1 MKFKKLFASA
11 LAIALAATIIPATP
25 AKADITAT
33 GGATFVNTEKYE
45 VTLPTTAS
53 QKFYLDP
60 QGLAVVATNG
70 SGKGDLP
77 TTGAGIIVGKE
88 KMQII
93 NNSSRPVDVKVG
105 YLLDTDVNEIDVLEL
120 ASSGTA
126 INAVE
131 TDTKP
136 AICLTV
142 NATNTKALA
151 VTAGSV
157 TLAQNATSSIAAATT
172 NSAISPNYTET
183 YTFEDADYVAE
194 FKGSDPTDFD
204 QIHDSSKY
212 EYNMVT
218 SGAALQLEIGGVCN
232 KYGDYSAFT
241 GTTPTKLD
249 LKLTFKLYKVGT
261 TNEVDAVAGA
271 GAGAGA
277 TAKLVAGQPM
287 TVSLTTDQSSITSI
301 TNNGAAIATSRYTY
315 THSGTTGTLKFDATY
330 TTNNASAVA
339 GDKTFTLVVTF
350 ANGSKR
356 NITVTS

>member
-45 VTLPTTAS
+45 VKLPTTAS

-105 YLLDTDVNEIDVLEL
+105 YLLDTDVNEIDVLAL
-120 ASSGTA
+120 GSSGSA

-172 NSAISPNYTET
+172 NSAINPNYTET
-183 YTFEDADYVAE
+183 YTLEDADYVAE
-194 FKGSDPTDFD
+194 FKGSDPTDFE

-218 SGAALQLEIGGVCN
+218 SGAALDLEIGGVCN
-232 KYGDYSAFT
+232 KYGNYSAFT
-241 GTTPTKLD
+241 GATPTKLD
-249 LKLTFKLYKVGT
+249 LKLTFKLYKVGS
-261 TNEVDAVAGA
+261 TNEVDDN
-271 GAGAGA
+271 
-277 TAKLVAGQPM
+277 KMVAGQPY
-287 TVSLTTDQSSITSI
+287 TVKFADPHLQALSI
-301 TNNGAAIATSRYTY
+301 TNSSGVQLNSALYTASGDGTTFTIVFNSTWTTGNAAAIG
-315 THSGTTGTLKFDATY
+315 SGNSAEFTVKFGDSTTKKF
-330 TTNNASAVA
+330 
-339 GDKTFTLVVTF
+339 
-350 ANGSKR
+350 
-356 NITVTS
+356 TVTVK

>member
-33 GGATFVNTEKYE
+33 GGATFVNTEVYDVK
-45 VTLPTTAS
+45 LPTTAS

-70 SGKGDLP
+70 SGKGELP

-88 KMQII
+88 KMQIV
-93 NNSSRPVDVKVG
+93 NESSRPVDIKVG
-105 YLLDTDVNEIDVLEL
+105 YLLDTDENEIDVLEL

-172 NSAISPNYTET
+172 NSAINPNYTET
-183 YTFEDADYVAE
+183 YTLEDADYVAE
-194 FKGSDPTDFD
+194 FKGSDPTDFE

-218 SGAALQLEIGGVCN
+218 SGAALDLEIGGVCN

-241 GTTPTKLD
+241 GATPTKLD
-249 LKLTFKLYKVGT
+249 LKLTFKLYKVGST
-261 TNEVDAVAGA
+261 DEVDAVAGP
-271 GAGAGA
+271 
-277 TAKLVAGQPM
+277 TIKLVKGSPAS
-287 TVSLTTDQSSITSI
+287 VALSTTAQRVTSI
-301 TNNGAAIATSRYTY
+301 TNPSGVEIPTTRYSYSYSASKLTVTLDAI
-315 THSGTTGTLKFDATY
+315 F
-330 TTNNASAVA
+330 TTNNYDALSA
-339 GDKTFTLVVTF
+339 GDKLTITCGNGDVFKVTIQ
-350 ANGSKR
+350 K
-356 NITVTS
+356 

>member
-45 VTLPTTAS
+45 VKLPTTAS

-126 INAVE
+126 INAGE
-131 TDTKP
+131 TATKP

-172 NSAISPNYTET
+172 NSAINPNYTET
-183 YTFEDADYVAE
+183 YTFEAADYVAE

-261 TNEVDAVAGA
+261 TDEVDAVAGPT
-271 GAGAGA
+271 G
-277 TAKLVAGQPM
+277 KLVAGQPM
-287 TVSLTTDQSSITSI
+287 TVKLTTSKAVVTSI
-301 TNNGAAIATSRYTY
+301 TNAGAAIPAARYSY
-315 THSGTTGTLKFDATY
+315 SNNGTIGTLTFDT
-330 TTNNASAVA
+330 TFTNNNATAVA
-339 GDKTFTLVVTF
+339 GGKTFTLVVTF
-350 ANGSKR
+350 GDGSTQ
-356 NITVTS
+356 NITITS